1 MSRMFGYNEEGN
13 TNPDKDVSR
22 QELIEFFEDFTS
34 GTMRIE
40 QVYRSHLCETLVTRV
55 FAEFGSEGLVEMMLK
70 IDETGGW
77 ISDILLEAPD
87 LENVMFDKFGVYDPL
102 ITAKARDTRAMYEM
116 NKMIWRLRKRY
127 AKIIVDEI
135 FESEAVEE
143 PVESEAE

>member
-1 MSRMFGYNEEGN
+1 MFGYNEEGN

-22 QELIEFFEDFTS
+22 QELIEFIENFTS
-34 GTMRIE
+34 GTMHIE
-40 QVYRSHLCETLVTRV
+40 QVYRSHLCETQVRRV
-55 FAEFGSEGLVEMMLK
+55 FAEFGAEGLVEMMIK

-116 NKMIWRLRKRY
+116 NKKIRRLRKRY

>member
-22 QELIEFFEDFTS
+22 QELIEFIENFTS

-40 QVYRSHLCETLVTRV
+40 QVYRSHLCETQVRRV
-55 FAEFGSEGLVEMMLK
+55 FAEFGAEGLVEMMIK

-116 NKMIWRLRKRY
+116 NKKIRRLRKRY
-127 AKIIVDEI
+127 AKIIVNEI